1 MMEKKNYEI
10 RGLTFAERN
19 SMIEAGL
26 DQNYCDAPDMET
38 NPLEWRQF
46 FRKQIAWILTNIFK
60 ADLNTVDDFQA
71 TKDAVRVLEL
81 TSRGQKEAEKN

>member
-1 MMEKKNYEI
+1 MEKKNYEI

-26 DQNYCDAPDMET
+26 DQHYCDAPDMET